1 MQNKVKIS
9 QIKIGA
15 IISYISIGVNILA
28 GLFYTPWM
36 VNQIG
41 KSDYGLFTLS
51 NSIITLFL
59 LDFGLSSATSRF
71 VAKYRAEN
79 NPEKVNDFLGIVYKL
94 YILIDVLIFIIFT
107 IIFIN
112 MNNIYVNLSPEE
124 VGKLK
129 IVFLIAGGYSLFN
142 FPFVTLNGILNAY
155 EKFVQLKLA
164 DLLYRFLVVGLM
176 IWALSTGHGLYALVI
191 VNVISGVAIIIY
203 KLVIIKC
210 TIPIKVNLRAKD
222 NRLLKDIF
230 GFSVWITIST
240 IAQRLIFN
248 ITPTILGIVA
258 NSSAIAV
265 FGIITT
271 IEGYVYLITTAIN
284 GMFMPR
290 ISKMFAEKTEKSNLL
305 PLMINVGRFQFFLN
319 CLIVIGFALVGKL
332 FIALWMGGEYIDAY
346 YGLLLVL
353 LPGLIFNSL
362 QIANTSMIVAN
373 MVKKQAMIMVL
384 SAIINVSLSLLFSYE
399 FGVIGSCISIFL
411 AYMFRAI
418 AYVVIT
424 HINLGINM
432 FEFIRYSFLKIII
445 SASISIILSIVL
457 YQLFNFS
464 GWLELIIKGGIF
476 ALIFTLLTL
485 LIIGPKNIVYKD

>member
-1 MQNKVKIS
+1 MQKKTKIS

-41 KSDYGLFTLS
+41 KSDYGLFTLA

-71 VAKYRAEN
+71 VAKYRAEHS
-79 NPEKVNDFLGIVYKL
+79 PEKINNFLGIVYKL
-94 YILIDVLIFIIFT
+94 YILIDIFIFIIFT

-112 MNNIYVNLSPEE
+112 MNSIYVNLSSIEIE
-124 VGKLK
+124 KLK

-176 IWALSTGHGLYALVI
+176 IWALSTGHGLYSLVI
-191 VNVISGVAIIIY
+191 VNVISGIAIISY

-210 TIPIKVNLRAKD
+210 TIPIKVNLKARD
-222 NRLLKDIF
+222 NKLLKDIF
-230 GFSVWITIST
+230 GFSIWITIST

-258 NSSAIAV
+258 NSSSIAV

-290 ISKMFAEKTEKSNLL
+290 ISKMFAEKNEKSNLL

-319 CLIVIGFALVGKL
+319 CLIVIGFALVGRL
-332 FIALWMGGEYIDAY
+332 FIQLWMGGEYMDAY

-362 QIANTSMIVAN
+362 QIANTTMIVAN

-384 SAIINVSLSLLFSYE
+384 SAVINVSLSLIFSYE
-399 FGVIGSCISIFL
+399 LGVIGSCISIFI

-418 AYVVIT
+418 AYIVIT
-424 HINLGINM
+424 HVNLEINM
-432 FEFIRYSFLKIII
+432 FHFIRHGFIRIII
-445 SASISIILSIVL
+445 AAAISIFLSILL
-457 YQLFNFS
+457 YQFCNFS
-464 GWLELIIKGGIF
+464 GWLELIVKGGIF
-476 ALIFTLLTL
+476 ALTFTLLTL
-485 LIIGPKNIVYKD
+485 LIVGPRNIVYKK